1 MSRTDSKTRVLVADD
16 AEGQRLVLDM
26 LLSVD
31 GYEVITVADGREALD
46 YLKDNTPDLAILD
59 VQMPHLTGL
68 EVCHRMKRI
77 PRLKDVPVIIL
88 TAYRD
93 DHIVT
98 QARMAHADRIVYK
111 PLEGKD
117 FRATVREVLQ
127 GPSQG
132 ALS

>member
-1 MSRTDSKTRVLVADD
+1 VADD

-31 GYEVITVADGREALD
+31 GYEVVAVGDGKAALD

-59 VQMPHLTGL
+59 YQMPHLTGA
-68 EVCHRMKRI
+68 EVCHRMKRT
-77 PRLKDVPVIIL
+77 PRLKDVPVIML

-93 DHIVT
+93 DSIVT
-98 QARMAHADRIVYK
+98 QARMSHADRIVFK

-117 FRATVREVLQ
+117 FRATVRDLLEARSP
-127 GPSQG
+127 GP
-132 ALS
+132 LP